1 MTLHLLPNLLS
12 DQADPS
18 LFFPPE
24 LASVM
29 ARIDGLIAESEQGGR
44 RYLKRFQTKRL
55 PHHMP
60 IARIQD
66 PHDFLLAPLVAG
78 EEWGVLSDAGLPCL
92 ADPGAQLV
100 RYAHSRGIPV
110 RVYSGPSSITWS
122 LLASGL
128 PGQRF
133 AFHGYLSKQPS
144 ERQKQIKEL
153 GKRARQEKATQ
164 IFIEAPYRNE
174 ATLRDCLAVLEA
186 DLMLCV
192 ASELTGPQEN
202 ITTQPVGAWKRQ
214 PVTIE
219 KVPTIFLISIL

>member
-12 DQADPS
+12 DQADPMW
-18 LFFPPE
+18 FFPPG
-24 LASVM
+24 LSQVM

-44 RYLKRFQTKRL
+44 RYLKRFQTKKL

-66 PHDFLLAPLVAG
+66 PVDFLLTPLLQG
-78 EEWGVLSDAGLPCL
+78 EEWGLVSDAGLPCL
-92 ADPGAQLV
+92 ADPGAQIV
-100 RYAHSRGIPV
+100 HYARSRKIPV
-110 RVYSGPSSITWS
+110 QVYSGPSSITWA

-133 AFHGYLSKQPS
+133 SFHGYLSKQGV

-164 IFIEAPYRNE
+164 IFIEAPYRNHATFQDCLSSLAE
-174 ATLRDCLAVLEA
+174 ECLLCIAAELTSPMERVATLPIAIWRKEA
-186 DLMLCV
+186 ISL
-192 ASELTGPQEN
+192 
-202 ITTQPVGAWKRQ
+202 K
-214 PVTIE
+214 
-219 KVPTIFLISIL
+219 KVPTIFLISAS